1 MAGKTSAAVKSS
13 FLEQLERRTSCPKCG
28 ERYNQP
34 KLLPCN
40 HSVCKDC
47 LTLKKGVRKGLN
59 YIVTCPACDTEAEL
73 PKNGLDS
80 LPTAFFKQR
89 LSKACSKLQHVAG
102 GKGCEE
108 CGNGEAELAAFCRD
122 CERVLCAE
130 CDSIHGRMASLS
142 THTVITIED
151 FSRELGSSSNV
162 DSLPAKLTASKDV
175 LLCTAHKEQL
185 KFYCTTCHVTV
196 CHDCTVSGHVQPR
209 HKVEQVEELVQKKKS
224 ELVEGVTVT
233 RGVLADTRK
242 LVSEKVSIQQDIAE
256 EKRQMCQMIDDIFQ
270 ELQQKLEQSKRKL
283 VKEAEK
289 KAAEEIK
296 QVSQELDRFEKRAT
310 ELESLIEACSET
322 LQHSTDQEFMTLR
335 RDLQARLK
343 EVTKRRQNMSPL
355 PTELPNLFLPL
366 SISKEID
373 SACNA
378 IQQNSLVL
386 SHTKSRVQ
394 KVKSAVAEINKEVQI
409 VFSALTEDGRPCI
422 EHLQMKVK
430 VIVPRFELEVESTVT
445 PTLRLGTYQVSFTP
459 TKKGEHLVLILVGG
473 EKISSCPYKVPV
485 RSMKMDLGLPEK
497 VLTHKEWAWGVACGS
512 VNRHIYIT
520 ENYNHC
526 VSIWDKHGKH
536 VKSIGQKGQKPG
548 QIFFPTG
555 IAVNQLGDIY
565 VADGKEVG
573 RVQKFSQTGQ
583 LLAIFVELNEPFGI
597 MLNAAE
603 DRLYVCNNGAQNIMV
618 FDSDLKLVEQFGELS
633 CSLEQ
638 TDQVTS
644 DNLQSP
650 HSIALDSANN
660 IYVTDTMNQQI
671 HVYNESGTHVHSIG
685 HPHDEEFTPSGLAIE
700 DEQMF
705 VADRSGNQVVVF
717 TTAGEFVTAMGSY
730 GTSAGQFHSPSGVTV
745 DVDGYLY
752 VCDYG
757 NSRVQIF

>member
-1 MAGKTSAAVKSS
+1 MAGKNSTVLESS
-13 FLEQLERRTSCPKCG
+13 FLEQLKKRTSCPKCG

-47 LTLKKGVRKGLN
+47 LTLKKGVRKGLKF
-59 YIVTCPACDTEAEL
+59 IVACPTCETEAEL

-89 LSKACSKLQHVAG
+89 LSKVCSKLQHVAG

-108 CGNGEAELAAFCRD
+108 CGNGEAELVGFCRD

-142 THTVITIED
+142 SHTVITIDD
-151 FSRELGSSSNV
+151 FSRELGSASN
-162 DSLPAKLTASKDV
+162 DDLLPAKLTASKEV
-175 LLCTAHKEQL
+175 LLCKAHKEPL

-224 ELVEGVTVT
+224 ELVEGVTNI
-233 RGVLADTRK
+233 RGILADTRK
-242 LVSEKVSIQQDIAE
+242 LVSEKASLQQNIAD
-256 EKRQMCQMIDDIFQ
+256 EKKEMCQLIDDIFQ
-270 ELQQKLEQSKRKL
+270 ELQEKLEQSKRKM
-283 VKEAEK
+283 VRETER
-289 KAAEEIK
+289 KAAEETK
-296 QVSQELDRFEKRAT
+296 QVSQEIDRFEKRAT
-310 ELESLIEACSET
+310 ELECLVEACSEA

-343 EVTKRRQNMSPL
+343 EVTTRRQNMSPV
-355 PTELPNLFLPL
+355 PVELPNLFISL
-366 SISKEID
+366 SCSKEME
-373 SACNA
+373 SAFKA
-378 IQQNSLVL
+378 IKQNNLAL
-386 SHTKSRVQ
+386 SQSNSRVQ
-394 KVKSAVAEINKEVQI
+394 KVKSAVGEVGKEVQI
-409 VFSALTEDGRPCI
+409 VFSALTKNERPCI
-422 EHLQMKVK
+422 EQLQLDVK
-430 VIVPRFELEVESTVT
+430 VIVPRFELEVESKVT
-445 PTLRLGTYQVSFTP
+445 PTLKLGTYQVSFTP

-473 EKISSCPYKVPV
+473 KQISSCPYKVPV

-497 VLTHKEWAWGVACGS
+497 ILTQKEWAWGVACGS

-520 ENYNHC
+520 ENYNHR
-526 VSIWDKHGKH
+526 VSIWDKHGKL

-565 VADGKEVG
+565 IADGKESG

-583 LLAIFVELNEPFGI
+583 LSGIFVELNEPFGI
-597 MLNAAE
+597 ALNAKE

-618 FDSDLKLVEQFGELS
+618 FDSSLKLVEQFGELS

-638 TDQVTS
+638 TDQVTA
-644 DNLQSP
+644 DNLESP

-660 IYVTDTMNQQI
+660 IYVTDTMNRQI
-671 HVYNESGTHVHSIG
+671 HVYNKSGTHIRSIC
-685 HPHDEEFTPSGLAIE
+685 HPHDDEFSPSGLAIE

-705 VADRSGNQVVVF
+705 VADRCGNQVVVF
-717 TTAGEFVTAMGSY
+717 TTSGEFVTAMGSY
-730 GTSAGQFHSPSGVTV
+730 GTNEGQFHSPSGVAV

-752 VCDYG
+752 VCDYS